1 MIGKTILYN
10 DILAE
15 QIALQNPELTVGEI
29 EDILEAIAELEAG
42 RIEELDLNHWI
53 LTTDY

>member
-1 MIGKTILYN
+1 LYN

-15 QIALQNPELTVGEI
+15 QIASQNPEMTAGEI
-29 EDILEAIAELEAG
+29 KDILEAMADLEAN
-42 RIEELDLNHWI
+42 RIEELNLNHWI

>member
-15 QIALQNPELTVGEI
+15 QIASQNPEMTAGEI
-29 EDILEAIAELEAG
+29 KDILEAMADLEAN
-42 RIEELDLNHWI
+42 RIEELNLNHWI